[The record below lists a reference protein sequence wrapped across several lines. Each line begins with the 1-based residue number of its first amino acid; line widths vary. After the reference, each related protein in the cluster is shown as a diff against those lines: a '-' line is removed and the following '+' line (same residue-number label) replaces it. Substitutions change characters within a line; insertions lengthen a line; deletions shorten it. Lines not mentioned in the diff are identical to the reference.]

1 MTNTLIRPV
10 TTSCYLALF
19 TSKTILV
26 FQSLVTAVK
35 FFFSLAKV
43 IKLLRW
49 EVFIVVSITITIYK
63 RFSHLKSRVS
73 ITALNSKV
81 DSRRIIGPRG
91 EHSPPTNGVELLR
104 IPD

>member
-43 IKLLRW
+43 IKIAPLGGFHRC
-49 EVFIVVSITITIYK
+49 FNNNYHI
-63 RFSHLKSRVS
+63 
-73 ITALNSKV
+73 
-81 DSRRIIGPRG
+81 
-91 EHSPPTNGVELLR
+91 
-104 IPD
+104 